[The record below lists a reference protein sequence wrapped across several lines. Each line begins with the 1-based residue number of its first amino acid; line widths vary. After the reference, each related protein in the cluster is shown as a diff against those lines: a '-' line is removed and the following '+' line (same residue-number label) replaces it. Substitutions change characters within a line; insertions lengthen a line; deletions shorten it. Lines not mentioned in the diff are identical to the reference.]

1 MNYDKAVKTRPK
13 TPKSDKT
20 QSFKLKPQ
28 NETERTTRI
37 KATKK
42 QNENELFLNLQCGY
56 SFPLFAIR
64 KRGKRGK
71 QKLFEIFHKNSLQK
85 EKCVVL
91 CKRKGIPTA

>member
-1 MNYDKAVKTRPK
+1 MEPK

-20 QSFKLKPQ
+20 GDKQANKT
-28 NETERTTRI
+28 NETNQSN
-37 KATKK
+37 KK
-42 QNENELFLNLQCGY
+42 QKRNELFLNLQCGY

-71 QKLFEIFHKNSLQK
+71 QNLFEIFRKNSLQK